1 MGTTTN
7 ITSPH
12 GSELDPDARSHLVT
26 SLISCDRGLTPNAQS
41 VVYSRGDHADE
52 PPVAVGRRIGHGRF
66 GRGARSS

>member
-1 MGTTTN
+1 M
-7 ITSPH
+7 
-12 GSELDPDARSHLVT
+12 T